1 MTITITFNLF
11 ALVFAVSIF
20 FVGIGI
26 ALSFNNDTYYL
37 PLSIVFAVIAYFTI
51 VGVLSV
57 W

>member
-37 PLSIVFAVIAYFTI
+37 PLAIVFAVIAYFTI